1 MPRIAARREF
11 DEKVKS
17 GRRPTPDDV
26 LRMVRLDT
34 DDEAQAQDA
43 ASEWASACARADELG
58 GKA

>member
-11 DEKVKS
+11 DE
-17 GRRPTPDDV
+17 TPDDV

-58 GKA
+58 GKS